1 MTRAAPGT
9 DPGTADPA
17 TDLDADLAPHLGR
30 LGPWR
35 WSRTEINQA
44 EIWNFCEA
52 VEDANPVYWD
62 EATARASRFGRLIAP
77 PQMLLTL
84 MTPRPWAPDYVLEQE
99 RAERGAQGEDP
110 EDAVRAI
117 LAAHGYGTATAVSR
131 TEEYLEPFGPGDGR
145 IRQAVR
151 VEKVSS
157 LKQTAVGPGVF
168 VTTTVDYR
176 TERPDRLVA
185 RATLV
190 ILRYAGGGTP

>member
-1 MTRAAPGT
+1 MTCAE
-9 DPGTADPA
+9 
-17 TDLDADLAPHLGR
+17 TDLYAELAPYLGR

-35 WSRTEINQA
+35 WSRTEINRA

-52 VEDANPVYWD
+52 VEDANPLYWD
-62 EATARASRFGRLIAP
+62 EDAARSSRVGRLIAP

-84 MTPRPWAPDYVLEQE
+84 MTPRPWAPGYVLEREQ
-99 RAERGAQGEDP
+99 ADLAAQGEDP
-110 EDAVRAI
+110 EDAVRSI

-151 VEKVSS
+151 VEEVSPV
-157 LKQTAVGPGVF
+157 KKTAVGPGVF

-185 RATLV
+185 RASLV
-190 ILRYAGGGTP
+190 ILRYAGGGNP